1 MTDLPTTRRRLV
13 RSSAVVGLGTA
24 LSRATGLLRVIA
36 LAALGLGALTD
47 VYNIANSTPNIVYE
61 LLLGGILTAT
71 LVPLYVEHVEHD
83 DRRATDAINTIAI
96 TVLALITVVGIIAAP
111 WIIELFTTRRA
122 NAPGTRPSRHSPPT
136 CCGGSCRRCSSTA

>member
-47 VYNIANSTPNIVYE
+47 VYNIANSTPNIV
-61 LLLGGILTAT
+61 LNSAA
-71 LVPLYVEHVEHD
+71 V
-83 DRRATDAINTIAI
+83 I
-96 TVLALITVVGIIAAP
+96 TVMMFPLT
-111 WIIELFTTRRA
+111 
-122 NAPGTRPSRHSPPT
+122 
-136 CCGGSCRRCSSTA
+136 